1 MLSKMQHRA
10 DPNRLRRDFPILSSR
25 VHGKPL
31 IYLDN
36 AATTQKPRSVI
47 DAISNYYKR
56 SNANVHRAAHAL
68 SADATLAFEQVRQEL
83 ADWIGAA
90 SQNEIV
96 WTRGTTEAINL
107 VAYSYL
113 KPRLKPGSRIL
124 LMESAHHANIVPWQQ
139 VARETGAVID
149 VLPCAQG
156 EIDLELFSELLGR
169 GPAIAAI
176 SHVSNALGSIY
187 PIKEMCRVARE
198 AQVPVLVDGAQGL
211 PHSDI
216 DVADIGCDFYAFS
229 GHKLFG
235 PTGIGALWAREEI
248 LAQMPPWQS
257 GGEMIERVSF
267 EETRFAGLPFRFE
280 AGTPNIAGVI
290 GLGAAIRYLRDTDRK
305 ALELHEQH
313 LLTHALECCNQVK
326 GFHPLEAGHNQAA
339 LISFLIDGQHPQDVG
354 LWLDRQGIA
363 VRAGHH
369 CAMPLMSAL
378 GIPGSIRASFAFY
391 NTLEEAEVLALAL
404 QQLVDQSRT
413 QVANAP
419 VENITQNVGDSLLAQ
434 VRSAPDWNS
443 RYSTLMQIGSQLPP
457 LPDTWKRDEYR
468 LHGCETRVWMVT
480 KVDEE
485 GRMACLA
492 DADAR
497 ILRALLGLLLQ
508 NINGL
513 TPQEVLELDLP
524 ERIRELD
531 LERHLS
537 PSRGNGLKAMIDA
550 LLRFARLQQT
560 NPTYTQP

>member
-1 MLSKMQHRA
+1 MQHRA
-10 DPNRLRRDFPILSSR
+10 DPIRLRRDFPILSSR

-47 DAISNYYKR
+47 DTISNYYKR

-83 ADWIGAA
+83 ADWIGAT

-107 VAYSYL
+107 VAYSFL

-124 LMESAHHANIVPWQQ
+124 LLETAHHANIVPWQQ
-139 VARETGAVID
+139 VAREAGAVID
-149 VLPCAQG
+149 VMPCAQG
-156 EIDLELFSELLGR
+156 EIDLSRFGELLSR

-187 PIKEMCRVARE
+187 PIKAMCRMARE
-198 AQVPVLVDGAQGL
+198 AQVPVLIDGAQGL
-211 PHSDI
+211 PHTDI
-216 DVADIGCDFYAFS
+216 DVADLGCDFYAFS

-248 LAQMPPWQS
+248 LEQMPPWQS
-257 GGEMIERVSF
+257 GGEMIEQVSF

-290 GLGAAIRYLRDTDRK
+290 GLGAAIRYLRETDR
-305 ALELHEQH
+305 AAMEQHEQN
-313 LLTHALECCNQVK
+313 LLRHALECCQQVP
-326 GFHPLEAGHNQAA
+326 GFRSLAAGPDQAA
-339 LISFLIDGQHPQDVG
+339 LFSFLIDGQHPQDVA

-391 NTLEEAEVLALAL
+391 NTLDEAEALASAL
-404 QQLVDQSRT
+404 QQLVDQSRS
-413 QVANAP
+413 QVHGASVANQCQG
-419 VENITQNVGDSLLAQ
+419 VDETLLQELHA
-434 VRSAPDWNS
+434 APDWNS
-443 RYSTLMQIGSQLPP
+443 RYSILMQIGSDLPP
-457 LPDTWKRDEYR
+457 LPGSWKTDEYR

-531 LERHLS
+531 LERNLS
-537 PSRGNGLKAMIDA
+537 PSRGNGLNAMIDA
-550 LLRFARLQQT
+550 LLSFARLQHT
-560 NPTYTQP
+560 NPTNPQP

>member
-1 MLSKMQHRA
+1 MQHRA

-90 SQNEIV
+90 HQNEIV

-113 KPRLKPGSRIL
+113 KPRLKPGSRVL

-139 VARETGAVID
+139 IAREAGAVID
-149 VLPCAQG
+149 VLPCATG
-156 EIDLELFSELLGR
+156 EIDLKLFGELLGR

-187 PIKEMCRVARE
+187 PIKAMCRMARE

-211 PHSDI
+211 PHTDI
-216 DVADIGCDFYAFS
+216 DVGDIGCDFYAFS

-235 PTGIGALWAREEI
+235 PSGIGALWAREAI
-248 LAQMPPWQS
+248 LEQMPPWQS
-257 GGEMIERVSF
+257 GGEMIEQVSF
-267 EETRFAGLPFRFE
+267 DETRFAGLPFRFE
-280 AGTPNIAGVI
+280 AGTPDIAGVI
-290 GLGAAIRYLRDTDRK
+290 GLGAAIRYLRESDRK
-305 ALELHEQH
+305 ALEQHEQK
-313 LLTHALECCNQVK
+313 LLSHALECCGQVK
-326 GFHPLEAGHNQAA
+326 GFRSLAAGPEQAA
-339 LISFLIDGQHPQDVG
+339 LISFLLEGQHPQDVG

-391 NTLEEAEVLALAL
+391 NTLDEAEALASGL
-404 QQLVDQSRT
+404 QQLIDQSRT
-413 QVANAP
+413 QVSAP
-419 VENITQNVGDSLLAQ
+419 AGSEIAQNLESSLVEQ
-434 VRSAPDWNS
+434 VRQAPDWNS
-443 RYSTLMQIGSQLPP
+443 RYSILMQIGSQLPP

-485 GRMACLA
+485 ARMACLA

-513 TPQEVLELDLP
+513 TPQEVLSLDLP

-537 PSRGNGLKAMIDA
+537 PSRGNGLNAMIDA
-550 LLRFARLQQT
+550 LLNFARLQHT
-560 NPTYTQP
+560 NPTNPQP